1 MEEHKNGSDEEMK
14 SDYKKGQNVLVISLA
29 ILAGFSLC
37 VLGYMLGNN
46 LSFKDLLLEIEK
58 IIISP
63 HKDQTNVEKVF
74 TSTTTSSFNQA
85 TEGRIGLPS
94 DSGYT
99 IQYQSI
105 YYQGQPVEDLDFETA
120 TYIGDG
126 FIKDSK
132 RVFKNGKLLLGAIP
146 DRCTKETIDQCA
158 ESLQWK
164 SLYSPYVLDVV
175 WKKEPVSAKET
186 IPAGSCSN
194 EGYVVGVVK
203 NGMLAGG
210 EVLVQNGAVCD
221 MWCSLS
227 TPPVATSHFVRFNDY
242 LIPINEETGFTFSD
256 SKVRFGESSG
266 GDLSEVSNHEPV
278 IDIPNSDYWLV
289 NANTIGFG
297 SDSEDE
303 EVKYLFTD
311 PLAGA
316 IYRSNYD
323 CFISER
329 PDHVKISYDLGFE
342 YINRSTG
349 VLDINMLDGT
359 KNTEAYQF
367 IPTYHSCYNLVKK
380 EWLKPNER
388 LIKAGE
394 FPNGDEVYRLSNTQ
408 DKQLIATYEDK
419 NTLASFEGGKNKY
432 SYNEY
437 LSFNPY
443 LYWQDPFGDWVQFM
457 NRRFETAAE
466 KCKPVV
472 YLYPENT
479 GDFSV
484 YVEPNGG
491 FTKTIPEYGTGW
503 HVTATPNSQITDKKS
518 GETYPYL
525 YWSGINTGIPQIT
538 EGWIVENENTETF
551 LVEKLTQ
558 LGLNEQ
564 EINDFNEYWIPR
576 FKTEGADQYKIMFLP
591 QHKFEVLA
599 PLTIVGDETPE
610 SIIRVMMYAQPA
622 QNGDVLPEQI
632 LPATPIRNGF
642 TVVEWGGAMFN

>member
-1 MEEHKNGSDEEMK
+1 MEEYKNGSDEETR

-29 ILAGFSLC
+29 ILVGFSLC

-58 IIISP
+58 RIISP
-63 HKDQTNVEKVF
+63 HKDQANVEKVL

-126 FIKDSK
+126 YIKDNK
-132 RVFKNGKLLLGAIP
+132 RVFQNGQLLLGADP
-146 DRCTKETIDQCA
+146 ERCTKETINQCA

-175 WKKEPVSAKET
+175 WNKEPVSAKET

-210 EVLVQNGAVCD
+210 EMLVQNGAVCG

-227 TPPVATSHFVRFNDY
+227 TPPVTTSHFVRFNDY

-266 GDLSEVSNHEPV
+266 GDLIEVSNHEPV

-297 SDSEDE
+297 SEREDE
-303 EVKYLFTD
+303 EIKYLFTD

>member
-1 MEEHKNGSDEEMK
+1 MEEHKNRSDEETR
-14 SDYKKGQNVLVISLA
+14 SNYKKRQNILVISLA

-46 LSFKDLLLEIEK
+46 LSFKDLLVEIEK
-58 IIISP
+58 RTISL

-74 TSTTTSSFNQA
+74 TSTTTSSSNQA

-120 TYIGDG
+120 TYIGNG
-126 FIKDSK
+126 YIKDNK
-132 RVFKNGKLLLGAIP
+132 RVFRNGKLLFGADP
-146 DRCTKETIDQCA
+146 EGCTKETIDQCA
-158 ESLQWK
+158 ESLLWK
-164 SLYSPYVLDVV
+164 SLYTPYALDVA
-175 WKKEPVSAKET
+175 WNKEPVSAKEI
-186 IPAGSCSN
+186 IPDGSCSN

-227 TPPVATSHFVRFNDY
+227 TPPVTTSHFVRFNDY
-242 LIPINEETGFTFSD
+242 LIPINEETGFMFSD

-311 PLAGA
+311 PLVGE

-380 EWLKPNER
+380 DWLKPNER

-408 DKQLIATYEDK
+408 DKQLITTYEDK

-472 YLYPENT
+472 YLYPEKT

-576 FKTEGADQYKIMFLP
+576 FETEGVDQYKIMFLP
-591 QHKFEVLA
+591 QHQFEVLA

-622 QNGDVLPEQI
+622 QNGVVLPEQI
-632 LPATPIRNGF
+632 LPATPTRNGF